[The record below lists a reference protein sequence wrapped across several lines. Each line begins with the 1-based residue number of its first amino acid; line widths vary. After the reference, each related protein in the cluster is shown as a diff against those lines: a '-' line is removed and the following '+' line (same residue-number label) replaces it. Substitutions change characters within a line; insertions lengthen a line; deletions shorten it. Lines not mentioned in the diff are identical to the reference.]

1 MGSAGKENLAVEAPG
16 EAENIVA
23 TVPEEEEAQRASEG
37 TRAET
42 VAAPVANE
50 ATAEGKPEETGI
62 PQAPGGALGGAWG
75 TRKEETPAPVAC
87 VAGVPR
93 EPVSGREV
101 TQAMRPRGRTP
112 PETLEQVNQQYLK
125 SKYKFKE
132 EAPLKDY
139 LQQRVTGFREPCTLV
154 EVLTWLKEII

>member
-1 MGSAGKENLAVEAPG
+1 M
-16 EAENIVA
+16 
-23 TVPEEEEAQRASEG
+23 
-37 TRAET
+37 
-42 VAAPVANE
+42 
-50 ATAEGKPEETGI
+50 

-101 TQAMRPRGRTP
+101 AQATRPRGRTP

-132 EAPLKDY
+132 GAPLQY
-139 LQQRVTGFREPCTLV
+139 LQQNLDIVGIPHSVLQVLV
-154 EVLTWLKEII
+154 HRN